1 MRGEG
6 EWPVDVDNV
15 DPSASHSLAEPRD
28 FASPPETELEA
39 KYLLR
44 NVSGLALWPI
54 FAAAVFCLWNFA
66 MMNLG
71 TYSVFASKPSR

>member
-6 EWPVDVDNV
+6 PWPVDVDNV

-71 TYSVFASKPSR
+71 TYSVFASPSR